1 MRPFLLLALS
11 LLTLSAC
18 KTYSDNDLK
27 TFDEQIQAYIK
38 KNKLDLEASP
48 SGLYYKEI
56 VKGEG
61 KLIQYGDKVSISYK
75 GKLLSGQAFDYQK
88 KPIEFEVRGL
98 IAGWKEAL
106 LSSRKGSELLL
117 IIPPQLGYGDRK
129 LDNIPPNSILYYEL
143 KVVDIK

>member
-27 TFDEQIQAYIK
+27 TFDEQIQEYIK
-38 KNKLDLEASP
+38 KNKLDLDASP

-56 VKGEG
+56 TKGEG

-75 GKLLSGQAFDYQK
+75 GKLLNGQAFDYQK
-88 KPIEFEVRGL
+88 KPITFEVRGL